1 MPSFII
7 VYHTVQALRQRTKLN
22 TPFRWNSIGG
32 WSGVVGCWS
41 GWSARLAKIEIDT
54 DGLALVES
62 SQAAFSKYRG
72 SNSQFIIVDPS

>member
-1 MPSFII
+1 
-7 VYHTVQALRQRTKLN
+7 
-22 TPFRWNSIGG
+22 
-32 WSGVVGCWS
+32 
-41 GWSARLAKIEIDT
+41 LAKIEIDT